1 MKFWWGACGDSGRE
15 MVVNVERKQVKG
27 FGASLSDSKR
37 KGVENITF
45 SSLFFTSLQ
54 SLIFQ
59 WFGAFFLWPVLGMD
73 FGLFSEKRAVNYI

>member
-45 SSLFFTSLQ
+45 SSLFSGRLKPCPRK
-54 SLIFQ
+54 
-59 WFGAFFLWPVLGMD
+59 AFPVIQ
-73 FGLFSEKRAVNYI
+73 EK